1 MIKVA
6 LVDDDVTEREHLQEM
21 FARLN
26 DEIPQSLSV
35 EPYESGEELL
45 RAFDDSYQLLC
56 LDIEFAADDP
66 TQNGIE
72 LAKKIRR
79 TNTTVMIIF
88 ITNLAQMA
96 ISGYEVRAFDF
107 ILKPLSYGDF
117 AMKLKSAI
125 GLLQERKSDTLQI
138 HTPQGFQLLSTEDI
152 TYIEVDGHYI
162 TYHTFGSV
170 YRVKGSLK
178 DVEKEVFGLPFKRCN
193 NCYLVNLKYV
203 DSIDKEDVIVGGER
217 LRMSRPKKRE
227 FLQAVSEYIG
237 GRVV

>member
-125 GLLQERKSDTLQI
+125 GFLQERT
-138 HTPQGFQLLSTEDI
+138 
-152 TYIEVDGHYI
+152 
-162 TYHTFGSV
+162 
-170 YRVKGSLK
+170 
-178 DVEKEVFGLPFKRCN
+178 
-193 NCYLVNLKYV
+193 
-203 DSIDKEDVIVGGER
+203 
-217 LRMSRPKKRE
+217 
-227 FLQAVSEYIG
+227 VSEIHPMIG
-237 GRVV
+237 QEIAQLKFKIDTNCAASRVVK